1 MTVEIRIAQNE
12 DATEWN
18 TIISQSPHGTI
29 FHQWAWLKITE
40 KHTGTK
46 LYPLIGIKGGIP
58 VGVVPLFF
66 QKKGPAR
73 MVFSP
78 PPHAALFYLG
88 PVMAGYDTL
97 KQEKREH
104 MYFDF
109 QNSVENFIN
118 NDLKAN
124 YVSISLSPG
133 LQDPRPFS
141 WSGYAIEPNFDYA
154 VDLST
159 GMDFLYSSLDR
170 KQRADLKRA
179 KGKGMT
185 VEIGTKKDFETIL
198 DLMDIRYIQQAKIV
212 TASRDYFLDL
222 YEVYKD
228 NLKIF
233 VVKFEGEIITGTID
247 LEYRDSLYCWIG
259 NPKPINPISPSPNDL
274 LISECIRY
282 ASENGLK
289 YHTTFGAA
297 GDERLYTY
305 YATKFNPELRVRY
318 TATKK
323 SFLTEILKEGYKNIL
338 KPLRGR
344 MKHLMVEETIPK
356 INDN

>member
-1 MTVEIRIAQNE
+1 MTVEIRIANNA
-12 DATEWN
+12 DAQEWDR
-18 TIISQSPHGTI
+18 IISESPHGTL
-29 FHQWAWLKITE
+29 FHQWNWLKITE
-40 KHTGTK
+40 THTRSK
-46 LYPLIGIKGGIP
+46 LYPLIGTKNGDP
-58 VGVVPLFF
+58 VGVFPLFF

-88 PVMAGYDTL
+88 PVLTGNDTL
-97 KQEKREH
+97 RQEKWEH
-104 MYFDF
+104 KYVDF
-109 QNSVENFIN
+109 LTSVENLIK
-118 NDLKAN
+118 NDLNAN
-124 YVSISLSPG
+124 YISVSLSPS
-133 LQDPRPFS
+133 LQDPRPFE
-141 WSGYAIEPNFDYA
+141 WSGYTIEPNFDYA
-154 VDLST
+154 VDLSK

-198 DLMDIRYIQQAKIV
+198 DLMDIRYTQQAKIV

-222 YEVYKD
+222 YDVYND
-228 NLKIF
+228 NLKII
-233 VVKFEGEIITGTID
+233 VVKFEGVTITGTID
-247 LEYRDSLYCWIG
+247 LEYRDTLYCWIG

-274 LISECIRY
+274 LISECVRY
-282 ASENGLK
+282 ASDHGLK

-297 GDERLYTY
+297 GNERLHTY

-323 SFLTEILKEGYKNIL
+323 SFLTAILKKGYTNIL

-344 MKHLMVEETIPK
+344 IKQLASEE
-356 INDN
+356 